1 LRSSPEPDNGSGEA
15 ERERDRRF
23 HAADLCGT
31 RANEPTCRHVDA
43 TRNLRCDDS
52 LSVDELDSQ
61 YRTGQQQ
68 AADQSDERGL
78 QIAHGLRL
86 PSWNPRRL
94 GAEEEHESY
103 PEVESKEHATTGVK
117 GALQLVEDGHRAIP
131 RIQVQCTAAEELN
144 SGGPIRYQI
153 PLNSGW

>member
-52 LSVDELDSQ
+52 LGVDELDSQ

-68 AADQSDERGL
+68 AAYQSDEGGL

-86 PSWNPRRL
+86 PSCNPRRY

-131 RIQVQCTAAEELN
+131 RIQVQCT
-144 SGGPIRYQI
+144 SV
-153 PLNSGW
+153 W